1 MRWQDKRKQ
10 IVNSYKKLSDNTC
23 GNSNCPPYELEHL
36 LFFLYNKFDSK
47 QKACDIFTKV
57 EAEKNKLFVARS
69 IGNLRISRPDLL
81 SDVIIGS
88 SPDAEEEFMA
98 QVIHNYRGAYS
109 ESR

>member
-1 MRWQDKRKQ
+1 MLDIDTSEGERKIIEERHRLRGVTKQ
-10 IVNSYKKLSDNTC
+10 TVMDN
-23 GNSNCPPYELEHL
+23 
-36 LFFLYNKFDSK
+36 
-47 QKACDIFTKV
+47 
-57 EAEKNKLFVARS
+57 VASS